1 MMSEEFLYYV
11 WTYKL
16 FNTTELKTVQN
27 EALKII
33 KQGQRN
39 TDSGP
44 DFFNS
49 MIQIDGTTWAGN
61 VEIHV
66 NSSDWYKHKH
76 QSDAAYNNVIL
87 HVVYNHDTTVCR
99 ANGQPLPT
107 LELKTKIRHE
117 FIDSYSKLINGKS
130 WIPCGNQVKKLDSF
144 VLQNWLDRLVIERL
158 ERKSA
163 EIDSILINNK
173 NNWEETF
180 FQLLLKYFGLKV
192 NAEPFYILA
201 KNTPLK
207 IIEKHNNLLSVEALL
222 FGQAGFLNTDCSDE
236 YHLELKKEYHFLK
249 AKFNLAPLDKS
260 IWKFLRLR
268 PSNFPTIRISQLAY
282 LLTNQ
287 PRIFAQILDCS
298 SLPQIQQLFLVKA
311 STYWDEHYQFEKK
324 QIEKKVK
331 NTGQLFINNLIINV
345 VVPIIFSYASAT
357 KNETLKSKSILL
369 LEQLLPEK
377 NNIISNFNTLGI
389 RIKNSLQSQAL
400 IELKTNYC
408 TQKKCLQCSIGN
420 YLIKN

>member
-66 NSSDWYKHKH
+66 NSSDWNKHKH
-76 QSDAAYNNVIL
+76 QSDTAYNNVIL

-163 EIDSILINNK
+163 EIDAILINNK

-180 FQLLLKYFGLKV
+180 YQLLLKYF
-192 NAEPFYILA
+192 
-201 KNTPLK
+201 
-207 IIEKHNNLLSVEALL
+207 
-222 FGQAGFLNTDCSDE
+222 D
-236 YHLELKKEYHFLK
+236 
-249 AKFNLAPLDKS
+249 
-260 IWKFLRLR
+260 R
-268 PSNFPTIRISQLAY
+268 PGT
-282 LLTNQ
+282 
-287 PRIFAQILDCS
+287 S
-298 SLPQIQQLFLVKA
+298 S
-311 STYWDEHYQFEKK
+311 
-324 QIEKKVK
+324 
-331 NTGQLFINNLIINV
+331 
-345 VVPIIFSYASAT
+345 
-357 KNETLKSKSILL
+357 
-369 LEQLLPEK
+369 
-377 NNIISNFNTLGI
+377 
-389 RIKNSLQSQAL
+389 
-400 IELKTNYC
+400 
-408 TQKKCLQCSIGN
+408 
-420 YLIKN
+420 